1 MWIMCDQSE
10 HDDKNAVTI
19 LATLNINYSFHI
31 TFFIYTVITNS
42 YGICMSLVFKTKFLF
57 QHGFCRPSLTF
68 FFTTGFIKAKFL
80 KKFGELQYSA

>member
-1 MWIMCDQSE
+1 MCIMCDQSE

-31 TFFIYTVITNS
+31 TFFIYIVITNS

-57 QHGFCRPSLTF
+57 QHGFCRALIDFLTI
-68 FFTTGFIKAKFL
+68 GFIKAKFL